1 MHHSKLELIDKEK
14 NMLLSG
20 DVMLEPRLQ
29 EYLKKKTFYR
39 KNNVDPCIAPELE
52 YQITPFDKKILKIR
66 EY

>member
-1 MHHSKLELIDKEK
+1 MHHSKIELIDKEK

-39 KNNVDPCIAPELE
+39 KNAIDFGKN
-52 YQITPFDKKILKIR
+52 
-66 EY
+66 